1 MQADPKEAL
10 ERLARWIEGEPVGAP
25 IRDDLPHFGRTVL
38 IQITADLRTII
49 SSYKEREAAARH
61 ILPYL
66 RWTIGPESP
75 GHHPTMPS
83 AVAAFQKAFG
93 LDTPEKR
100 LAATRSA
107 ILALLSSSERG
118 RPDSNPGSGGEL

>member
-1 MQADPKEAL
+1 MQGETKEAL
-10 ERLARWIEGEPVGAP
+10 ERLTWACDETDASGWAVVDEGK
-25 IRDDLPHFGRTVL
+25 VL
-38 IQITADLRTII
+38 VADLRTII